1 MVKLKEL
8 LKIVYDDKKK
18 KFQDKKY
25 ELTHRS
31 LTMPTEQ
38 KRKELKKVNEELQHY
53 EDAIVRRKPGPKV
66 KELVQ
71 KYDTPKKK

>member
-1 MVKLKEL
+1 
-8 LKIVYDDKKK
+8 
-18 KFQDKKY
+18 
-25 ELTHRS
+25 
-31 LTMPTEQ
+31 MPTEQ